1 MKLLRQIA
9 AGVLLSLS
17 LLFLMVAALAPFD
30 ESEPPEERRDM
41 VLGGLMLGVPM
52 MLGGG
57 WLLWGLRRDWR
68 EEESD
73 RLRSLFFETA
83 RAYNGCFSVMQFA
96 MAANISGN
104 MAKQYLDERAKEFE
118 ANFEVDEQGGVFYRF
133 PLRQFEPPQDLS

>member
-9 AGVLLSLS
+9 SGVLLSLS
-17 LLFLMVAALAPFD
+17 MLFLMVAALAPFD

-68 EEESD
+68 EEEGD
-73 RLRSLFFETA
+73 RLRQLSFQTVQS
-83 RAYNGCFSVMQFA
+83 NDGCFSVMQFA
-96 MAANISGN
+96 MAANLTGDA
-104 MAKQYLDERAKEFE
+104 AKRYLDERAKEFE
-118 ANFEVDEQGGVFYRF
+118 ANFEVDEQGGIFYRF
-133 PLRQFEPPQDLS
+133 PLRQFEAPQD